1 VAELIKHKWQSKA
14 WQEKQEVRTWTRDVR
29 LGTVRQDV
37 RAQSRSPLGTRNVR
51 VGELARSAGCRVRG
65 ARHGVGR
72 LNGWLAKSL
81 CLGDGPIGLSP

>member
-1 VAELIKHKWQSKA
+1 
-14 WQEKQEVRTWTRDVR
+14 
-29 LGTVRQDV
+29 
-37 RAQSRSPLGTRNVR
+37 
-51 VGELARSAGCRVRG
+51 VRG